1 MRKSRVSRLMT
12 VPDKESGSLAVVPND
27 RILMQ
32 QEATWYYGGYAPF
45 NRVALGHLIVT
56 ERRLLFFEQKPVA
69 LSQFFSDT
77 SIETFSLAFT
87 LPLDTLRSAQVEMRI
102 RGKGGRPNWRDAE
115 LYRKIMRGQQQVNQ
129 PAGFLGRKNEYQVL
143 IISVN
148 NEGGGVDSLVF
159 EVESPVEW
167 MRVLSREEEEEP
179 LAASEEGPKEESVA
193 VETVEGRV
201 KIGVAMLDELL
212 NGGIPEG
219 YSVVLASPSCDE
231 KDDLLQQFLG
241 KAVDDG
247 KIAIYVCVD
256 PLKVQPTSEAH
267 PKNLHVL
274 ACSSRTEVLPQ
285 GALNV
290 RSIKGLEN
298 LSDLN
303 IGLMDIIDRVVGV
316 DNGEGGVIC
325 IDVLSEI
332 LLQHKILNTRR
343 WLMDILPRLR
353 YKGYTVL
360 ATFNLYMHSS
370 EETQAVVDVF
380 DGEISLYD
388 KEGSDVKWIQVKK
401 MFNIEYSRKAIPFDR

>member
-1 MRKSRVSRLMT
+1 MA
-12 VPDKESGSLAVVPND
+12 VPDKEPGSLAVVPND
-27 RILMQ
+27 RILIQ
-32 QEATWYYGGYAPF
+32 QEAAWYYGGYAPF

-87 LPLDTLRSAQVEMRI
+87 LLLDTLMSAQVEMRV
-102 RGKGGRPNWRDAE
+102 RGKGGRSNWRDAE
-115 LYRKIMRGQQQVNQ
+115 MYRKIIGGQQRVNQ
-129 PAGFLGRKNEYQVL
+129 PSGFFGRKDEYEVL
-143 IISVN
+143 IISVDS
-148 NEGGGVDSLVF
+148 GGGGIDTLVF
-159 EVESPVEW
+159 EVEKPANW
-167 MRVLSREEEEEP
+167 MRILRRGEEEP
-179 LAASEEGPKEESVA
+179 TAATEKAVKEEIVA
-193 VETVEGRV
+193 VEVAGRI
-201 KIGVAMLDELL
+201 KTGVALIDELL

-219 YSVVLASPSCDE
+219 YSVALTSPSCDE
-231 KDDLLQQFLG
+231 KDVLLQQLLG

-247 KIAIYVCVD
+247 KVAIYVCVD
-256 PLKVQPTSEAH
+256 PLKVQSTTSAAQL
-267 PKNLHVL
+267 KNLYVL
-274 ACSSRTEVLPQ
+274 VCSSRSEVLPQ
-285 GALNV
+285 GASNV

-303 IGLMDIIDRVVGV
+303 IGLMEIIDRVAGGDVKR
-316 DNGEGGVIC
+316 GGVIC

-388 KEGSDVKWIQVKK
+388 KDGSDVKWIQVKK
-401 MFNIEYSRKAIPFDR
+401 MFNIEYSRRAVPFDR